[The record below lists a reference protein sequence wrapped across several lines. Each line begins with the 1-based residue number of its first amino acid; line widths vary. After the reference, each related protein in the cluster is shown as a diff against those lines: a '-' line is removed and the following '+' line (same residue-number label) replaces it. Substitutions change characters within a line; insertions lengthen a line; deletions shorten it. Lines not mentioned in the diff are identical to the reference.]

1 MNEFW
6 DLVEKVID
14 FIGNLIETFTKK
26 KNDTLDAL
34 EVRSEIKTCENL
46 VNRSYMA
53 IGRKYYEMHKDGDF
67 DPEFE
72 KQFKEITNASK
83 AIGDLKSTLED
94 IKNS

>member
-6 DLVEKVID
+6 DLVEKVVD
-14 FIGNLIETFTKK
+14 FIGELIEKFTKK
-26 KNDTLDAL
+26 KNDTLDSL
-34 EVRSEIKTCENL
+34 ELRSEIKTCENL

-83 AIGDLKSTLED
+83 AIEDLKSTLED

>member
-1 MNEFW
+1 MNDFW
-6 DLVEKVID
+6 EIVEKFINFIGELVER
-14 FIGNLIETFTKK
+14 FTKK

-53 IGRKYYEMHKDGDF
+53 IGRKYYEMHKDGEF

-72 KQFKEITNASK
+72 KQFREIANASK
-83 AIGDLKSTLED
+83 AIEDLKGTLED

>member
-14 FIGNLIETFTKK
+14 FIGDLIEKFTKK
-26 KNDTLDAL
+26 KNDTLDSL